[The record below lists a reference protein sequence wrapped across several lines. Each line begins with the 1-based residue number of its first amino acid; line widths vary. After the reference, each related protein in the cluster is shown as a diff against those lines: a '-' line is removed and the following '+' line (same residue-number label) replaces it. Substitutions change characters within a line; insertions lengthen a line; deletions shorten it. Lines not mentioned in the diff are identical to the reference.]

1 MKMLYRRHDEFIEY
15 TLSPD
20 PAEALYWSTYRLKK
34 GEIFLKVKLD
44 RSITAEIR
52 QEILDDI
59 LSLEPNPS
67 KKSSAPADKIPKK
80 RKAPKPQHAKAGEA
94 KQKAG

>member
-80 RKAPKPQHAKAGEA
+80 RKPPKPQHAKAGEA

>member
-1 MKMLYRRHDEFIEY
+1 MKMLYKRHDEFIEY

-80 RKAPKPQHAKAGEA
+80 RKTPKPQHAKAGEA

>member
-80 RKAPKPQHAKAGEA
+80 RKTA
-94 KQKAG
+94 KQQNAQARKTKRKTG